1 MNKKGFTLVE
11 LLAVLV
17 ILSLLMV
24 IAVPASINVSKK
36 VKAKMYNNK
45 VSLIKDAALLWAQD
59 NKACLQKNTGTSDSA
74 CANVTCTQE
83 GNIKSCK
90 LTVGDLAA
98 AGYLDYD
105 NATTVTNPQTGDS
118 MNAETIEIK
127 YNKANNSI
135 SIGEY
140 K

>member
-74 CANVTCTQE
+74 
-83 GNIKSCK
+83 
-90 LTVGDLAA
+90 
-98 AGYLDYD
+98 
-105 NATTVTNPQTGDS
+105 
-118 MNAETIEIK
+118 
-127 YNKANNSI
+127 
-135 SIGEY
+135 
-140 K
+140 

>member
-1 MNKKGFTLVE
+1 MQLYYGHKIIKLVYKK
-11 LLAVLV
+11 
-17 ILSLLMV
+17 ILEHQIL
-24 IAVPASINVSKK
+24 P
-36 VKAKMYNNK
+36 
-45 VSLIKDAALLWAQD
+45 D
-59 NKACLQKNTGTSDSA
+59 
-74 CANVTCTQE
+74 ANVTCTQLKV
-83 GNIKSCK
+83 NIKACK

-98 AGYLDYD
+98 AGYVDYD

-127 YNKANNSI
+127 YNTANNSI